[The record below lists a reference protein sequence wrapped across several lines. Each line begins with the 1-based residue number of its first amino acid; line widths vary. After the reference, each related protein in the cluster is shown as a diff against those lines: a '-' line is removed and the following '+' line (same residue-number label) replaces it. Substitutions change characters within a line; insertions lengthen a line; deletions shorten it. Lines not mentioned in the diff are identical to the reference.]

1 MAWYGLYHPS
11 SAKYVSN
18 IVYDLKGNHHR
29 FYLSD
34 DLQHI
39 WTWTSRKT
47 AEAELKKLFSDPEN
61 APLVAKEIKEI
72 V

>member
-11 SAKYVSN
+11 SAQYVSN
-18 IVYDLKGNHHR
+18 IVYNLKGDHHR

-39 WTWTSRKT
+39 WTWTSRET
-47 AEAELKKLFSDPEN
+47 AEAELRKLFNKPEN
-61 APLVAKEIKEI
+61 ALLVVKELKWKR
-72 V
+72 